1 VRTGSKG
8 DEYGTVYHLPLGRAS
23 HNPLILIGLGEDII
37 MKLGEIA
44 SHVISFLRDHP
55 QQEYTANTL
64 LMHLGLPF
72 KEKRRLYDVI
82 EVLCC
87 VGLVDIRKE
96 ARKRHFHWKPPT
108 IATSAETPEIDLPP
122 DPMFHESGTVLHL
135 LLHMGPTAFQ
145 ELSNGAAVKML
156 ERDIKRTVWGAN
168 AVSVIRVAL
177 QNQQGRVLKETSAG
191 TVPTAAY

>member
-1 VRTGSKG
+1 MA
-8 DEYGTVYHLPLGRAS
+8 YHLFLRLDPHEPLK
-23 HNPLILIGLGEDII
+23 LFGLGEDIT

-44 SHVISFLRDHP
+44 SHVINFLREHP

-64 LMHLGLPF
+64 LMHLGLPL

-87 VGLVDIRKE
+87 AGLVDIRRE
-96 ARKRHFHWKPPT
+96 ARKRYFHWKPSN
-108 IATSAETPEIDLPP
+108 IATSVETPEIDLPP
-122 DPMFHESGTVLHL
+122 DPLFLESGTVLHL

-145 ELSNGAAVKML
+145 ELSNGSAVKML
-156 ERDIKRTVWGAN
+156 ERDIKRTVWGTN

-177 QNQQGRVLKETSAG
+177 QNQQGRVLKETSVG
-191 TVPTAAY
+191 TVPSAAY